1 MNDIEQAANLIDVA
15 MLGIQPIVGSPPG
28 QATQVEDP
36 SCSFEAVVA
45 QLIGQANQGTE
56 SREDVGSERA
66 GRQET
71 EKTPDPPGQASQ
83 AVGTAIAEAVILPR
97 FVENAQTEQAG
108 KTASDTKIGSE
119 GLNLEYSESAASAM
133 PYTAVTQ
140 DPPKTELPADDRPPS
155 DMPQGI
161 TPKAVSLPKSDQ
173 SDKVDVA
180 GSIPSDR
187 SDRSDKSDRWMA
199 RDKSDGS
206 DVSSATPTPTPA
218 PQRAQ
223 EAAQIEVPVQPPAE
237 PPADQLTTRQIQP
250 QPAPVQTDKT
260 PVSEPAASTVIAEP
274 LTIVA
279 ENQPIAVQEDQPSIG
294 ASKIR
299 PQQAVIAPEPE
310 APKIGPQQAVIAPEP
325 EAPKIRPQQ
334 AVIAPEPEAPKIG
347 PQRTVIA
354 PEPEAPVDRQ
364 PVSQPQIEAAVPDQ
378 QVEVEQAKVM
388 DVQPIS
394 KSDEGK
400 TDQPAKAEP
409 KLGWAPIQAQ
419 DPSPQAVRLD
429 GQTSA
434 HLPPQEVTQAK
445 VVHQIVRTIRM
456 HTFDGGGSMVLKL
469 APPHLGTIRM
479 DVTAEHGVVTAN
491 LSTSNESVRQ
501 ILESDLST
509 LNRSLADAGVHV
521 DAISV
526 RTDVRPDLRDNLSQS
541 LNWQGSS
548 SHAGSRQG
556 GQQYPRMLQMQMEQA
571 SETHTRRM
579 GQFDFL
585 A

>member
-15 MLGIQPIVGSPPG
+15 MLGTQPIVGSPPG
-28 QATQVEDP
+28 QAAQVEDP
-36 SCSFEAVVA
+36 SCSFEAVIA
-45 QLIGQANQGTE
+45 QLIGQTNQGTE
-56 SREDVGSERA
+56 SRVDEGSERA

-71 EKTPDPPGQASQ
+71 EKTPDPSGEASQ

-97 FVENAQTEQAG
+97 FVENAQTEHAG

-119 GLNLEYSESAASAM
+119 GVNLEYSESAASAM
-133 PYTAVTQ
+133 PSTAVTQ
-140 DPPKTELPADDRPPS
+140 NPPETELPADDRPPS
-155 DMPQGI
+155 DTPQGI
-161 TPKAVSLPKSDQ
+161 TPKAVSLPKSDH
-173 SDKVDVA
+173 SDKVDV
-180 GSIPSDR
+180 
-187 SDRSDKSDRWMA
+187 SDKSDVTR
-199 RDKSDGS
+199 
-206 DVSSATPTPTPA
+206 TPIPA

-223 EAAQIEVPVQPPAE
+223 EAAQIEVPVQPPA
-237 PPADQLTTRQIQP
+237 DQLTAKEIQP
-250 QPAPVQTDKT
+250 QPALVQTHKT

-274 LTIVA
+274 LIIMA
-279 ENQPIAVQEDQPSIG
+279 ENQPVAVQEDQPSI
-294 ASKIR
+294 
-299 PQQAVIAPEPE
+299 E
-310 APKIGPQQAVIAPEP
+310 APKIGT
-325 EAPKIRPQQ
+325 
-334 AVIAPEPEAPKIG
+334 
-347 PQRTVIA
+347 QRTVIA

-364 PVSQPQIEAAVPDQ
+364 PVSRPQFEAAVPDQ

-394 KSDEGK
+394 KLDEGK

-501 ILESDLST
+501 ILESGLST
-509 LNRSLADAGVHV
+509 LSRSLADAGVHV

-526 RTDVRPDLRDNLSQS
+526 QTDTRPDVRDNLSQS

-556 GQQYPRMLQMQMEQA
+556 EQQYPRMLQMQMEQA
-571 SETHTRRM
+571 SETDSRRR

>member
-133 PYTAVTQ
+133 PHTAVTQ

-199 RDKSDGS
+199 RDKPDGS
-206 DVSSATPTPTPA
+206 DVSSAARVPTPA

-237 PPADQLTTRQIQP
+237 PPADQLTTKQIQP

-274 LTIVA
+274 LTIMA
-279 ENQPIAVQEDQPSIG
+279 ENQPVAVQEDQPSIG
-294 ASKIR
+294 
-299 PQQAVIAPEPE
+299 
-310 APKIGPQQAVIAPEP
+310 
-325 EAPKIRPQQ
+325 APKIRPQQ

-556 GQQYPRMLQMQMEQA
+556 EQQYPRMLQMQMEQA